1 MSSLQGFVTITLVA
15 ALAYLAIASLAT
27 AFAAVRAGGRREDAP
42 ESEDT
47 LAASRLTMPVSII
60 VPANSAAEVSGLV
73 HALLDLAYPEFEVIA
88 VVDAP
93 FGSLAD
99 LSTEWQLESREFFF
113 RCTLETAPVR
123 RIFRSVRDARL
134 MVIEKDP
141 DTRADALNCGVNL
154 ARYRFVAVVPPGVT
168 FDRSALLRAMTPA
181 LEDPVS
187 VIGVGSDVERVPAEG
202 ASGRDAR
209 FQHLRSIRSLMFGR
223 LFWSRLRRGLGPEE
237 GVSIWRRDAVLQAN
251 GFSKSA
257 IDPGLDM
264 MFRLQDGIASEGRRF
279 VRNAEPFGQAQTR
292 SAAEAGAAVRRHR
305 LASLQAAVTWG
316 PGACTSQS
324 VGPRTFAYLVGSAL
338 ATPLAQAWVV
348 VASIVGAAAGWFT
361 WPMAI
366 CGVLM
371 LSFGTAV
378 VSAAALL
385 LRGALPGAPDGRELK
400 TLLLLAPLEVVVHK
414 PRSLDLRR

>member
-1 MSSLQGFVTITLVA
+1 MSLQTLVTVTLVA
-15 ALAYLAIASLAT
+15 AFVYLAAASAAT
-27 AFAAVRAGGRREDAP
+27 VFAALRAGGRREDTP
-42 ESEDT
+42 ESDDT

-60 VPANSAAEVSGLV
+60 VPVGTASGIDGLM

-88 VVDAP
+88 VVDAACP
-93 FGSLAD
+93 ALAE
-99 LSTEWQLESREFFF
+99 LSSAWQLESREFFF

-123 RIFRSVRDARL
+123 RIFRSVRDPRL
-134 MVIEKDP
+134 TVIEKDP

-168 FDRSALLRAMTPA
+168 FDRTALLRAMTPA

-187 VIGVGSDVERVPAEG
+187 VIGVGSDVEHVPAKG
-202 ASGRDAR
+202 STDRDGR
-209 FQHLRSIRSLMFGR
+209 FQHMRSIRALMLGR

-257 IDPGLDM
+257 IEPDLDM

-279 VRNAEPFGQAQTR
+279 VRNADPFGQTPTR
-292 SAAEAGAAVRRHR
+292 SAADASAAVRRHQR
-305 LASLQAAVTWG
+305 AMLQAAVTWG
-316 PGACTSQS
+316 PGACTAQS
-324 VGPRTFAYLVGSAL
+324 VGPRTFMFFVGSAL

-348 VASIVGAAAGWFT
+348 VASIGGAAAGWFT

-366 CGVLM
+366 CSVLI
-371 LSFGTAV
+371 LAFGTGV

-385 LRGALPGAPDGRELK
+385 QRGALAGAPSGREL
-400 TLLLLAPLEVVVHK
+400 TTMLLVAPLEVVVHR
-414 PRSLDLRR
+414 PRSISFLR